1 MAAVVGDGWGW
12 AFECGALVD
21 QERESD
27 RGKEGMAR
35 VRGTDGECGTLLL
48 SF

>member
-1 MAAVVGDGWGW
+1 MVAVGHPNVEHWW
-12 AFECGALVD
+12 IK
-21 QERESD
+21 RESE

-35 VRGTDGECGTLLL
+35 VSGTDGECGTLLL